1 MVDFLIY
8 LPTGKQLNLEKLYT
22 LYQRDREANQLP
34 KEVDSYVYPM
44 YILFL
49 CVSSEFPRNN
59 FFK

>member
-44 YILFL
+44 YILL
-49 CVSSEFPRNN
+49 LRVSSEFPENN